1 MVARS
6 KCSNQRPDTLMQD
19 RNRQLDENLRTAGPY
34 IWVRFGRCRTALR
47 WSAFPWCAD
56 VASRSSQSGTPGRCR
71 RSSQAPPQSQ
81 RLPPWARCR
90 AADLGGRYPRRD
102 RVANRRGLSS
112 SRAPRIR
119 GWRRP
124 RAERR
129 SPSLQRPDRLVS
141 RYNHQHRI
149 APAESLGPFSSRLLT
164 QAEDS
169 GAEWPYIF
177 HAFHQEHRAAAAGC
191 DGQCCQVS
199 SSGVNGSLGSSIPSE
214 MSSVV
219 LQSGHGAPAAPQ
231 GQARGPCHGRSGWF
245 SQTQPQSS
253 QREHVV
259 RTDPRQLE

>member
-1 MVARS
+1 VLTLLPGLVSQALRAGVADRVKHLRNHNGCRLGQDAGRRISAGDIKARS
-6 KCSNQRPDTLMQD
+6 CCESARSIIQPCS
-19 RNRQLDENLRTAGPY
+19 
-34 IWVRFGRCRTALR
+34 
-47 WSAFPWCAD
+47 SH
-56 VASRSSQSGTPGRCR
+56 SRM
-71 RSSQAPPQSQ
+71 AP
-81 RLPPWARCR
+81 A
-90 AADLGGRYPRRD
+90 
-102 RVANRRGLSS
+102 S
-112 SRAPRIR
+112 SRTEVAQ
-119 GWRRP
+119 
-124 RAERR
+124 
-129 SPSLQRPDRLVS
+129 PSAS
-141 RYNHQHRI
+141 G
-149 APAESLGPFSSRLLT
+149 SLGVSVQPSTSNSSRRITRALPVPPVLT

-253 QREHVV
+253 QREHVM